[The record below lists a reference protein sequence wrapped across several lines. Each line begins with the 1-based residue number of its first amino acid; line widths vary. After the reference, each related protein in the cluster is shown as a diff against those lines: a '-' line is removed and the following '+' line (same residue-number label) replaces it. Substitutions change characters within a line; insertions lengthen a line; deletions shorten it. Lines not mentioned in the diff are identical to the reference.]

1 MDILPNAVGD
11 IVVEVGKFVPKSIY
25 HKIENIFRFSI
36 NIENLKEEMEK
47 VAKFQDDIKEKVEKA
62 EEEGYKPK
70 PDVIKWIDDV
80 HELSK
85 EWESMQESIEAAKT
99 LSNKC
104 CPKFILRSKISTKS
118 QNIRNQLCK
127 LIEVGENFGSNLE
140 VENYQ
145 MKKVEFIPGTSI
157 EGQSAA
163 TRNLN
168 ELLRLLED
176 DEVSIIGVW
185 GTGGVGKTTLVKNLN
200 NELLKNV
207 SSYKLSFGVVVWVT
221 VPKPPIDIRKIQAQ
235 IASRLN
241 LQVDNE
247 ASVESIAR
255 KIYQRLKEEKSFLL
269 ILDDVWKGINL
280 DDVGVPQPVVPALSK
295 VIITTRSLE
304 VCRQMR
310 ANVEMMVTTLNEDES
325 WELFVKNAGDC
336 ANLEHI
342 QPLARDIASQCGGL
356 PLAITVIATS
366 MRGNTRV
373 ELWENALDSLRR
385 SEPYNQNVVNK
396 VYNVIKWSYD
406 SLESLD
412 IQSCFFY
419 CSLYPVAVPIDDL
432 IHCWWAEGLLGEN
445 DTYDEAYNKGIEM
458 VERLKD
464 ACMLEPHKKDYLKMH
479 DVVRDFAISKAN
491 SSWNE
496 HNYFIQ
502 AGVGLAEISHIKVSS
517 SVRRISFVS
526 NEIECLPDY
535 FTKCPETTSLLL
547 QDNEPLE
554 KIPHE
559 FLLAFPALRVL
570 NLSGAGI
577 RALPSSI
584 NSLRQLR
591 GLILQ
596 NCHMLTELPPIGKLC
611 NLQLLDCDSTSI
623 EMLDMLDRE
632 MTNLRPLSLIGAT
645 SFDEISSLHNLTSL
659 FIRVDS
665 SSIFNKDHT
674 WMSRLKIFH
683 IEVGNTPT
691 RVQLNKSRRMISV
704 SKCEIFSNR
713 ELSSMLQFASDLY
726 LHQCMGLKK
735 LISYNRFDGLKS
747 LHIERCSCDFGPP
760 AGSRQ
765 FDPLPNLEH
774 INLVSVDNLKSV
786 SDFSK
791 LLGLRF
797 SKLRQLEINFCA
809 SLTCLFTVGRVFSVP
824 KQLEDIS
831 ITFCPEL
838 VQLLVQRSPTKAT
851 RVNTEIPIV
860 QRLDIELS
868 SEQRRKHVNKKRGD
882 IRSCFL
888 YCSLY
893 PAAIPTDDLIHC
905 WWGEGILGEHD
916 MYEEAYNRGI
926 TLIESLKD
934 ACLLEANMMHYVK
947 MHDVVRDVAI
957 WIASTFGKEQT
968 FVFQAGIGLTE
979 ISCIKISASVK
990 RISFI
995 SNEIECLPDCFT
1007 KCPKTTSLLLQD
1019 NEPLYRIPPEFF
1031 LAFPD
1036 LRVLNLRGN
1045 TSIRALPSSINS
1057 LCQLRA
1063 LILKNCSNL
1072 KKLPPV
1078 ANLHNLQVLDC
1089 DNTELR
1095 CLPQGMDNL
1104 TNLRLLNMTNPRLLT
1119 FPRDGNLSRSCL
1131 GALDEISSLQNLTY
1145 LSIRV
1150 DNSSCFNR
1158 DYTWMTR
1165 LKGFLI
1171 KVGETSCYAP
1181 HIPYNKSTRV
1191 IKVYK
1196 CEIFS
1201 YGELSGMLQFASDLY
1216 LDKCMGLRKLIS
1228 YNTFTGLKLL
1238 NIYYCFCS
1246 FEPVEGG
1253 SGQFDHLPNLEYLVL
1268 ESVENLKSISAFCQ
1282 YLGLRFSKLRQL
1294 NITYCP
1300 SLTCLFNDG
1309 GTCSVP
1315 KHLEEITVD
1324 DCRQLVE
1331 LFVRC
1336 SSSDQATLVNSEIPR
1351 VLKLSLYKVPQL
1363 GTLGEPQSIWEHLEE
1378 LSVSN
1383 CDGLRKLPLSVQ
1395 TSENIK
1401 IIKGKSA
1408 WWSQLEW
1415 DDENFK
1421 SNLEHCYKER

>member
-1 MDILPNAVGD
+1 MKVYTLEEDESWLLFTKNVGD
-11 IVVEVGKFVPKSIY
+11 IV
-25 HKIENIFRFSI
+25 
-36 NIENLKEEMEK
+36 
-47 VAKFQDDIKEKVEKA
+47 
-62 EEEGYKPK
+62 
-70 PDVIKWIDDV
+70 
-80 HELSK
+80 
-85 EWESMQESIEAAKT
+85 
-99 LSNKC
+99 
-104 CPKFILRSKISTKS
+104 
-118 QNIRNQLCK
+118 
-127 LIEVGENFGSNLE
+127 NLE
-140 VENYQ
+140 Q
-145 MKKVEFIPGTSI
+145 IHPLAKK
-157 EGQSAA
+157 
-163 TRNLN
+163 
-168 ELLRLLED
+168 
-176 DEVSIIGVW
+176 
-185 GTGGVGKTTLVKNLN
+185 
-200 NELLKNV
+200 
-207 SSYKLSFGVVVWVT
+207 
-221 VPKPPIDIRKIQAQ
+221 
-235 IASRLN
+235 
-241 LQVDNE
+241 
-247 ASVESIAR
+247 IAR
-255 KIYQRLKEEKSFLL
+255 EC
-269 ILDDVWKGINL
+269 D
-280 DDVGVPQPVVPALSK
+280 
-295 VIITTRSLE
+295 
-304 VCRQMR
+304 
-310 ANVEMMVTTLNEDES
+310 
-325 WELFVKNAGDC
+325 
-336 ANLEHI
+336 
-342 QPLARDIASQCGGL
+342 GL
-356 PLAITVIATS
+356 PLAITVVGSS
-366 MRGNTRV
+366 MRGKTKV
-373 ELWENALDSLRR
+373 ELWEDALKSLSM
-385 SEPYNQNVVNK
+385 SEPHSKVVEDK
-396 VYNVIKWSYD
+396 VYKVIKWSFD
-406 SLESLD
+406 SLES
-412 IQSCFFY
+412 Q
-419 CSLYPVAVPIDDL
+419 
-432 IHCWWAEGLLGEN
+432 
-445 DTYDEAYNKGIEM
+445 
-458 VERLKD
+458 
-464 ACMLEPHKKDYLKMH
+464 
-479 DVVRDFAISKAN
+479 
-491 SSWNE
+491 
-496 HNYFIQ
+496 
-502 AGVGLAEISHIKVSS
+502 
-517 SVRRISFVS
+517 
-526 NEIECLPDY
+526 
-535 FTKCPETTSLLL
+535 
-547 QDNEPLE
+547 
-554 KIPHE
+554 
-559 FLLAFPALRVL
+559 
-570 NLSGAGI
+570 
-577 RALPSSI
+577 
-584 NSLRQLR
+584 
-591 GLILQ
+591 
-596 NCHMLTELPPIGKLC
+596 
-611 NLQLLDCDSTSI
+611 
-623 EMLDMLDRE
+623 
-632 MTNLRPLSLIGAT
+632 
-645 SFDEISSLHNLTSL
+645 
-659 FIRVDS
+659 
-665 SSIFNKDHT
+665 
-674 WMSRLKIFH
+674 
-683 IEVGNTPT
+683 
-691 RVQLNKSRRMISV
+691 
-704 SKCEIFSNR
+704 
-713 ELSSMLQFASDLY
+713 
-726 LHQCMGLKK
+726 
-735 LISYNRFDGLKS
+735 
-747 LHIERCSCDFGPP
+747 
-760 AGSRQ
+760 
-765 FDPLPNLEH
+765 
-774 INLVSVDNLKSV
+774 
-786 SDFSK
+786 
-791 LLGLRF
+791 
-797 SKLRQLEINFCA
+797 
-809 SLTCLFTVGRVFSVP
+809 
-824 KQLEDIS
+824 
-831 ITFCPEL
+831 
-838 VQLLVQRSPTKAT
+838 
-851 RVNTEIPIV
+851 
-860 QRLDIELS
+860 DIELS

-934 ACLLEANMMHYVK
+934 ACLLEANKMHYVK

-995 SNEIECLPDCFT
+995 SNEIGCLPDCFT

-1171 KVGETSCYAP
+1171 KVGETSWYAP

-1191 IKVYK
+1191 IKVYE

-1253 SGQFDHLPNLEYLVL
+1253 SGQFDPLPNLEYLVL
-1268 ESVENLKSISAFCQ
+1268 ETVENLKSISAFCQ

-1315 KHLEEITVD
+1315 KHLEEIMINH
-1324 DCRQLVE
+1324 CYQLVE
-1331 LFVRC
+1331 LYVQC
-1336 SSSDQATLVNSEIPR
+1336 SSSDQARLVNSEIPR
-1351 VLKLSLYKVPQL
+1351 VQKLKLHDLPEL
-1363 GTLGEPQSIWEHLEE
+1363 AMLGEPQSIWEHLEE
-1378 LSVSN
+1378 LTVRN